1 MSLTKILEVL
11 RRECGSGDEA
21 LEAGLGESLAAFNAQ
36 RTQAMN
42 SMRRLQSTD
51 PGGFVLAA
59 ARVLT
64 SPDFEKTAATEYLT
78 GLITTGNSLA
88 DPLLDENLVPFPVAL
103 AIAREISAVEP
114 LLEARLMR
122 KMLENAGGDPAAVP
136 AGIALRVLKI
146 IDAIS
151 DCSRIT
157 VYLMQLERHRS
168 AEVRSQAALLLGR
181 GNVNLRRVRNLL
193 ACEDD
198 RLRAN
203 AVESLWGLNTSQSRG
218 ILRDAASD
226 RHRRVAVNAL
236 VGLCKAGESD
246 ARSRLIGLS
255 VGGDPASRRA
265 AVWGM
270 GQTGDPEFVP
280 TLEAL
285 MSDTDERVRG
295 MAARSLARLGLVPSP
310 PAAAAPAPQPTIATL
325 DRNLRSYP
333 LRVEKPPLQ
342 SRDRQGAVDKGKVN
356 PSARDADDIVQDLR
370 SYPLASSSR
379 RGR

>member
-1 MSLTKILEVL
+1 MSVTQILEVL

-21 LEAGLGESLAAFNAQ
+21 LEAGLRESVASFNAR
-36 RTQAMN
+36 RTEAMN

-51 PGGFVLAA
+51 PAGFVLAA
-59 ARVLT
+59 AHLLT
-64 SPDFEKTAATEYLT
+64 LPDFEKTAATEYLI

-88 DPLLDENLVPFPVAL
+88 DPLLDENVVPFPVAL
-103 AIAREISAVEP
+103 AMAHKISAVEP
-114 LLEARLMR
+114 LLDARLMR
-122 KMLENAGGDPAAVP
+122 KMLENAAGDPAAVP
-136 AGIALRVLKI
+136 TGIALRVLKM

-193 ACEDD
+193 ASEDD

-203 AVESLWGLNTSQSRG
+203 AVESLWGLNTPQSRS

-226 RHRRVAVNAL
+226 PHRRVAVNAL

-246 ARSRLIGLS
+246 ARNRLIDLA
-255 VGGDPASRRA
+255 VGDDPVSRRA

-270 GQTGDPEFVP
+270 GQTGDPEFV
-280 TLEAL
+280 TILEVL
-285 MSDTDERVRG
+285 MRDSDERVRS
-295 MAARSLARLGLVPSP
+295 MAARSLARLRLAPSR
-310 PAAAAPAPQPTIATL
+310 PAAAAPAPAKPGTSLEGDASMPKQ
-325 DRNLRSYP
+325 
-333 LRVEKPPLQ
+333 RVG
-342 SRDRQGAVDKGKVN
+342 R
-356 PSARDADDIVQDLR
+356 PSA
-370 SYPLASSSR
+370 SR
-379 RGR
+379 A